1 MGNEDSSVRRN
12 WAIISTFTV
21 IICIIIGLYFY
32 NNYFRQT
39 NAQLIETVPTDA
51 VYIFQIHDNRAFVS
65 DATPLLP
72 YLTEIFNMSS
82 FAGFEF
88 FLDQLQGDKDE
99 FIISGH
105 KNGETLALLYSF
117 KVSENIFKTLF
128 SKLKIDPRNYLAFNS
143 SKIYTFGTHYKRFH
157 FTFRNGVFSISE
169 DLDLL
174 KKSIAQLES
183 MKNLLGNK
191 SFHKIY
197 EMVNKNQKQNWVII
211 NNSSF
216 YTTLHRIFKPE
227 FHAFLSNIST
237 DPSWSAY
244 QIRFNDNEVS
254 MMGYSTMDED
264 FSKLLE
270 NQKNCLTHFS
280 PILPYNTNFYTT
292 FNTPK
297 PADFLSKFKESITF
311 AISLSN
317 YQILLP
323 QSTTYFSLNQDS
335 ISYYYMAFQCDTNVT
350 PISALISSDSTNN
363 IKLHNNIPI
372 YSSKLTEVYPHLN
385 KRYKS
390 EKLSYFIKY
399 QNYYIFSS
407 TQEALQ
413 HYLKI
418 TPNNNIESSPFYRFA
433 KTNLPS
439 ENCFEFFLAATSSKK
454 WEKYLQKDA
463 FKMNVAKNLK
473 LISYSYSLPQ
483 DDLIGVNVFIKF

>member
-1 MGNEDSSVRRN
+1 MGNDDSSVRRN

-51 VYIFQIHDNRAFVS
+51 VYIFQIHDNSAFIS

-72 YLTEIFNMSS
+72 YLTEIFKMSS

-88 FLDQLQGDKDE
+88 FLDHLQSDKEE

-105 KNGETLALLYSF
+105 QNGENTALLYSF

-128 SKLKIDPRNYLAFNS
+128 SKLKLDPRNFLSFNN

-174 KKSIAQLES
+174 KKSILQLES

-197 EMVNKNQKQNWVII
+197 EMVNKNKKQNWMII

-216 YTTLHRIFKPE
+216 FTSLHKIFKTE
-227 FHAFLSNIST
+227 FHGFLSNISQ

-254 MMGYSTMDED
+254 MMGYSTIDKD
-264 FSKLLE
+264 FAKLLE
-270 NQKNCLTHFS
+270 SQKNCVTHFS

-292 FNTPK
+292 FNTPQ
-297 PADFLSKFKESITF
+297 PAHFFSKFKENKTY
-311 AISLSN
+311 AVSLSN

-323 QSTTYFSLNQDS
+323 KSSTYFSLNQDS
-335 ISYYYMAFQCDTNVT
+335 LTYFYMAFQCDTNVT
-350 PISALISSDSTNN
+350 PLASLVSIDSVNN
-363 IKLHNNIPI
+363 MVLYNNTPI
-372 YSSKLTEVYPHLN
+372 YTSKLTEVYPHLN

-390 EKLSYFIKY
+390 EKLAYFINYK
-399 QNYYIFSS
+399 NYYIFSNS
-407 TQEALQ
+407 QEGLQ
-413 HYLKI
+413 YYLKVA
-418 TPNNNIESSPFYRFA
+418 PNNNIESSPFYRFA
-433 KTNLPS
+433 KSNLPS
-439 ENCFEFFLAATSSKK
+439 ENCFEFFLAATSAKK
-454 WEKYLQKDA
+454 WEKYLQKESL
-463 FKMNVAKNLK
+463 NLNIAKNLK

-483 DDLIGVNVFIKF
+483 DELIGVNVFIKF